1 MLSSGVETWRKSLLK
16 VGLAR
21 KARVLLGLQDQTPGT
36 SASGPRR
43 QGPWH
48 LASGLR
54 KTSFCTFLKPRGLY
68 PLAQIKCSRTRTF
81 RETSETPS
89 GEFRNPSG
97 DQTLLSHISI
107 FTSGLFRRSSSC
119 QGSHPGLR
127 TTFGHQHNNS
137 TILISSANIKCV
149 HPVGSRT
156 MQA

>member
-1 MLSSGVETWRKSLLK
+1 MLSPGVETWRKNLLK

-43 QGPWH
+43 QGPWR

-68 PLAQIKCSRTRTF
+68 PLAHIKCSCTQTF
-81 RETSETPS
+81 RETSETPF

-97 DQTLLSHISI
+97 DQNTIITYI

-119 QGSHPGLR
+119 PGSHPGLR

-137 TILISSANIKCV
+137 TILIVTK
-149 HPVGSRT
+149 R
-156 MQA
+156 

>member
-1 MLSSGVETWRKSLLK
+1 MLSPGVETWRKNLLK

-21 KARVLLGLQDQTPGT
+21 KARVPLGLQDQTPGT

-43 QGPWH
+43 QGPWR

-54 KTSFCTFLKPRGLY
+54 KTSFCTFLKPHGLY
-68 PLAQIKCSRTRTF
+68 PLAHIKCSCTQTF
-81 RETSETPS
+81 RETSETPF

-97 DQTLLSHISI
+97 DQNTIITYI

-119 QGSHPGLR
+119 PGSHPGLR

-137 TILISSANIKCV
+137 TILIVTK
-149 HPVGSRT
+149 R
-156 MQA
+156 

>member
-1 MLSSGVETWRKSLLK
+1 MLSPGVETWRKSLLK

-21 KARVLLGLQDQTPGT
+21 KARVLLGLQDRVQAVVPLT
-36 SASGPRR
+36 SGSTAYNAS
-43 QGPWH
+43 
-48 LASGLR
+48 
-54 KTSFCTFLKPRGLY
+54 KTSFCTFPKPRGLY

-119 QGSHPGLR
+119 PGSYPGLR
-127 TTFGHQHNNS
+127 TIFGHQHNNS
-137 TILISSANIKCV
+137 TILISSPNIKCV
-149 HPVGSRT
+149 DPAGSRT
-156 MQA
+156 M